1 MRVLLVH
8 NYYRYFGGEDMAAD
22 NDFRLLAGHGIEVRR
37 YSRHN
42 DEILRYGPWE
52 KAVFPIRAIH
62 SSDTVESLDR
72 ALRDFPADVAYVH
85 NVYPLISPSVYSA
98 LARRGVPVIQ
108 VLHDYRPFCAN
119 GWLYTQGRACERC
132 TGGRHWHAVIHKCMH
147 QSRTISAIYAAS
159 LWNLKRSGAFDRV
172 SVFLCPSEFSRLQA
186 IKNGIEPA
194 RLRVRPH
201 SIDARNIP
209 PGTGP
214 GDYFLYL
221 GRISREKGLDTL
233 LRAFERLP
241 RAPLSIA
248 GTGPME
254 EEVRG
259 RLADPSMNHVR
270 MLGFQTGEAK
280 LNLLRNARAVIVPSE
295 SLESFGLTVLE
306 AYAAGRPVIASDA
319 GALPYLVEDRVTGL
333 IFPRQDA
340 AALRSRVLDLVK
352 NPAAAVQ
359 MGRQARLQAEQEY
372 GPEKGFQ
379 RLLAILREAHETGEE
394 RTTALGARGETHA
407 AAV

>member
-22 NDFRLLAGHGIEVRR
+22 NDFRLLASHGIQVRL

-42 DEILRYGPWE
+42 REILRYGPWE
-52 KAVFPIRAIH
+52 KAMFPVRAIH
-62 SSDTVESLDR
+62 SPDTVESLDR
-72 ALRDFPADVAYVH
+72 ALHDFPAEVAYVH
-85 NVYPLISPSVYSA
+85 NVYPLISPSVYTA
-98 LARRGVPVIQ
+98 LARRGVPVVQ

-119 GWLYTQGRACERC
+119 GWLYTQGSACERC

-159 LWNLKRSGAFDRV
+159 LWNLKRCGAFDRV
-172 SVFLCPSEFSRLQA
+172 SMFLCPSEFSRLQA

-201 SIDARNIP
+201 SIDARAIP
-209 PGTGP
+209 PGTGR
-214 GDYFLYL
+214 GEYFLYL

-241 RAPLSIA
+241 EAPLRIA
-248 GTGPME
+248 GAGPME

-259 RLADPSMNHVR
+259 RLSGPGMRHVQ

-280 LNLLRNARAVIVPSE
+280 LDLLRNARAVIVPSE

-319 GALPYLVEDRVTGL
+319 GALPYLVEDGVTGV
-333 IFPRQDA
+333 IFPRLDA
-340 AALRSRVLDLVK
+340 GALRSRVLGLMEDPV
-352 NPAAAVQ
+352 AAMR
-359 MGRQARLQAEQEY
+359 MGSQARLRAEQEY
-372 GPEKGFQ
+372 SPDTGYQ
-379 RLLAILREAHETGEE
+379 RLIAILREARGTAGE
-394 RTTALGARGETHA
+394 RA
-407 AAV
+407 AAVETGRENHATAI